1 MNMPGQQPA
10 TMRHRKPGT
19 TLSAQC
25 GAALLL
31 AMLTVTLVATL
42 ASAALWQQWR
52 HVEVEQ
58 AERDRLQSGWI
69 LTGALDWTRL
79 ILREDAR
86 TNQNTGAA
94 DHLAEPWAI
103 GLQEARLS
111 SFLAADKNTDP
122 PPALDAFL
130 SGDIQDQQ
138 SRLNLTNLVN
148 EGKLSE
154 ADQRMFARLFE
165 QLGLNRAE
173 LNNLAALWVTA
184 TLAQLPATASNQA
197 ATGSAGGTAS
207 GQTTRRDTANAPL
220 LPKRLAQLTWLGLS
234 PASLNRLSPFV
245 SILPERTAVNINTAP
260 VEVLMAAIPDM
271 DMARAQRMVQQRALQ
286 PFKTLADAT
295 PFLGGATNTLKE
307 GVHATTS
314 RYFVVRGRMR
324 LGERVLE
331 EHSLLVRNG
340 LDVKTLWRERTAAT
354 AIPPVPGTPGTTP
367 VTTSLQ

>member
-1 MNMPGQQPA
+1 MTVRQATEHRTAHGPTRSGQ
-10 TMRHRKPGT
+10 R
-19 TLSAQC
+19 

-86 TNQNTGAA
+86 TNQNTGSG
-94 DHLAEPWAI
+94 DHLAEPWAV

-138 SRLNLTNLVN
+138 GRLNLTNLVH

-154 ADQRMFARLFE
+154 TDQRMFARLFD

-173 LNNLAALWVTA
+173 LNRVAALWVKA
-184 TLAQLPATASNQA
+184 TQAQLPAASQGA
-197 ATGSAGGTAS
+197 TGTTGSATATGTN
-207 GQTTRRDTANAPL
+207 TANTPL

-234 PASLNRLSPFV
+234 PVSLNRLSPYLT
-245 SILPERTAVNINTAP
+245 ILPERTAININTAP
-260 VEVLMAAIPDM
+260 IEVLMAGIPDL
-271 DMARAQRMVQQRALQ
+271 DMARAQRLVQQRALQ
-286 PFKTLADAT
+286 PFKTLADAA
-295 PFLGGATNTLKE
+295 PLLGGATNPLKE
-307 GVHATTS
+307 GVHATSS

-340 LDVKTLWRERTAAT
+340 LDIKTLWRERTAAT
-354 AIPPVPGTPGTTP
+354 ATTAPDRTPERPPSAAA
-367 VTTSLQ
+367 SLQ

>member
-1 MNMPGQQPA
+1 MSLA
-10 TMRHRKPGT
+10 TPGT
-19 TLSAQC
+19 RGTPKATQR

-86 TNQNTGAA
+86 TNQNTGAG

-138 SRLNLTNLVN
+138 ARLNLTNLMN

-154 ADQRMFARLFE
+154 PDQRMFARLFD

-173 LNNLAALWVTA
+173 LNRLAPLWVA
-184 TLAQLPATASNQA
+184 AAKAQLPTSGQGSTATAA
-197 ATGSAGGTAS
+197 AVTSSATTA
-207 GQTTRRDTANAPL
+207 ANTPL

-234 PASLNRLSPFV
+234 PQSLKRLEPFIT
-245 SILPERTAVNINTAP
+245 ILPERTAVNLNTAP
-260 VEVLMAAIPDM
+260 LEVLMAAID
-271 DMARAQRMVQQRALQ
+271 DLDTARAQRLVQQRALQ
-286 PFKTLADAT
+286 PFKTLADVAPVLGTAT
-295 PFLGGATNTLKE
+295 SPLKE
-307 GVHATTS
+307 GVHATAS

-324 LGERVLE
+324 LGERMLE

-340 LDVKTLWRERTAAT
+340 MDVKTLWRERTAAT
-354 AIPPVPGTPGTTP
+354 MPTAPTAAGTGQPF
-367 VTTSLQ
+367 

>member
-42 ASAALWQQWR
+42 ASAAQWQQWR

-148 EGKLSE
+148 EGDRKS
-154 ADQRMFARLFE
+154 
-165 QLGLNRAE
+165 
-173 LNNLAALWVTA
+173 
-184 TLAQLPATASNQA
+184 
-197 ATGSAGGTAS
+197 
-207 GQTTRRDTANAPL
+207 
-220 LPKRLAQLTWLGLS
+220 
-234 PASLNRLSPFV
+234 
-245 SILPERTAVNINTAP
+245 
-260 VEVLMAAIPDM
+260 
-271 DMARAQRMVQQRALQ
+271 
-286 PFKTLADAT
+286 
-295 PFLGGATNTLKE
+295 
-307 GVHATTS
+307 
-314 RYFVVRGRMR
+314 VV
-324 LGERVLE
+324 
-331 EHSLLVRNG
+331 
-340 LDVKTLWRERTAAT
+340 
-354 AIPPVPGTPGTTP
+354 
-367 VTTSLQ
+367 